1 MAYNRKT
8 NGTQGVPDEFDST
21 IRHALKEIE
30 PSNGTVDQLIEYAVV
45 EMERTHRVYRAKTN
59 RSETSRSKAIRKHQ
73 PLKFISAVAIL
84 ILVAVLA
91 LPSSL
96 NSFQEPAYAIDA
108 ANVSEIPLE
117 SLSLVGTT
125 QADGRTYAIYYLVIV
140 WDDES
145 ADHVEYRSANN
156 NLHLSHKGQTAK
168 RSYTAQ
174 PNTKSRQEQSTAHE
188 EELIRVDGQEAI
200 ELAVSIELE
209 SDTSSMSLTEI
220 DALAKETLNEKE
232 IRVVAFSEDG
242 STQEKTVSF
251 TQHT

>member
-8 NGTQGVPDEFDST
+8 NEIQDVPDEFDST

-30 PSNGTVDQLIEYAVV
+30 PSSGTVDRLIEYAVV
-45 EMERTHRVYRAKTN
+45 EMKRTHRTRRAKTN
-59 RSETSRSKAIRKHQ
+59 RSKVIRKHQ

-140 WDDES
+140 WGDES

-156 NLHLSHKGQTAK
+156 NLHLSHKGQTTK

-174 PNTKSRQEQSTAHE
+174 PNTESRQEQSTAHE

-232 IRVVAFSEDG
+232 IQVVAFSENG

-251 TQHT
+251 AQHA

>member
-30 PSNGTVDQLIEYAVV
+30 PSSSTVNQLIEYAVV
-45 EMERTHRVYRAKTN
+45 EMERTHQVHHAKTN
-59 RSETSRSKAIRKHQ
+59 RSETGHLKVIHRHR

-84 ILVAVLA
+84 VLVAVLA

-96 NSFQEPAYAIDA
+96 DSFQEPAYAIDA

-117 SLSLVGTT
+117 SLSLAGTT
-125 QADGRTYAIYYLVIV
+125 QADGKTYAIYYLVIV
-140 WDDES
+140 WGDES

-168 RSYTAQ
+168 RSYTAR
-174 PNTKSRQEQSTAHE
+174 PSTESYQEQSTAHE

-200 ELAVSIELE
+200 ELTVSIELE
-209 SDTSSMSLTEI
+209 SDTSSMGLTEI
-220 DALAKETLNEKE
+220 DTLAKEALIEKE
-232 IRVVAFSEDG
+232 IQVVAFSEDG
-242 STQEKTVSF
+242 SVQEKTVSF

>member
-8 NGTQGVPDEFDST
+8 NGIQDVPDEFDSM

-30 PSNGTVDQLIEYAVV
+30 PSNGTVDKLIEYAVV
-45 EMERTHRVYRAKTN
+45 EMERTHRTHHAKTI
-59 RSETSRSKAIRKHQ
+59 RSKVIRRHR
-73 PLKFISAVAIL
+73 PLKFISAVVIL
-84 ILVAVLA
+84 ILVAVLV
-91 LPSSL
+91 LPSSF

-140 WDDES
+140 WSDES

-188 EELIRVDGQEAI
+188 EELIQVDGQEAI

-220 DALAKETLNEKE
+220 DALAKEALNEKE
-232 IRVVAFSEDG
+232 IQVVAFSEDG

-251 TQHT
+251 AQHT

>member
-8 NGTQGVPDEFDST
+8 IGTQSVPDEFDST
-21 IRHALKEIE
+21 IRHELKEIE
-30 PSNGTVDQLIEYAVV
+30 PSSSTVDQLIEYAVV
-45 EMERTHRVYRAKTN
+45 EMERTRRVHHAKTN
-59 RSETSRSKAIRKHQ
+59 RSETSRSKVIRRHR

-108 ANVSEIPLE
+108 ASVGEIPLE
-117 SLSLVGTT
+117 SLSLAGTT
-125 QADGRTYAIYYLVIV
+125 QADGQTYAIYYLVIV
-140 WDDES
+140 WGDES

-168 RSYTAQ
+168 RSYTAR
-174 PNTKSRQEQSTAHE
+174 PSAESYQEQSTAHE
-188 EELIRVDGQEAI
+188 EELIQVNGQEAI
-200 ELAVSIELE
+200 ELAVSVELQ
-209 SDTSSMSLTEI
+209 SDTSSMGLTEI
-220 DALAKETLNEKE
+220 DALAKEALNEKE
-232 IRVVAFSEDG
+232 IQVVAFSEDG

-251 TQHT
+251 AQHA